1 MRRCFFF
8 IIETSDRMQFFT
20 ILQGKLHPFNIQ
32 DDRSTRFLWTTNYRI
47 DLIIIIN
54 RFHGENSIMPGLFN
68 HKNLILCGIQG
79 NNGLLAKTFKKISK
93 ITYTASRFSLLT
105 SAKFAGRAVVRSF
118 NIIKNLLCLFF
129 I

>member
-1 MRRCFFF
+1 
-8 IIETSDRMQFFT
+8 
-20 ILQGKLHPFNIQ
+20 
-32 DDRSTRFLWTTNYRI
+32 
-47 DLIIIIN
+47 
-54 RFHGENSIMPGLFN
+54 MPGLFN

-118 NIIKNLLCLFF
+118 NIKKNLTCLFF